1 MGADLEPLLTTDWR
15 DVLSA
20 IVILAIAFVVA
31 LPIAWDRERV
41 NRTAGLRTFPLV
53 STASAGFVMVGREA
67 LGGLDGDGQ
76 AHIIRGLMSGLGFLG
91 AGVIIQASNDRVR
104 GTATAVSLWSTA
116 AIGAAVA
123 YGRLEIAVVLVAIN
137 LVGLRLMRP
146 VKRSIKLERPT
157 ADLPRGADIERA
169 RG

>member
-53 STASAGFVMVGREA
+53 STASAGFVMV
-67 LGGLDGDGQ
+67 
-76 AHIIRGLMSGLGFLG
+76 
-91 AGVIIQASNDRVR
+91 
-104 GTATAVSLWSTA
+104 TARRTSFEV
-116 AIGAAVA
+116 
-123 YGRLEIAVVLVAIN
+123 
-137 LVGLRLMRP
+137 
-146 VKRSIKLERPT
+146 
-157 ADLPRGADIERA
+157 
-169 RG
+169 